1 MGEEEAADEEQQ
13 GLRDAEH
20 LVPGG
25 LQGLGQE
32 VESDDAEH
40 ESAGESEDQVTP
52 VGDASGDPSSEERHE
67 ERAERDDHSHGAL
80 LSDGEASAHL
90 GVGAR
95 SGVPVDEVLALVDAV
110 LREAGLSRTAVR
122 SLGTLDARAAE
133 PGIAGAA
140 ALLGVPVRGFAA
152 EELAAVSVPHPSA
165 RPLAATGTASVAEA
179 AALLAAGTEPG
190 ADAGAVPGAVVA
202 PGTGEPA
209 APPARARA
217 VLLVPK
223 RKTRRATCALA
234 ASVPVRSHED
244 APGAR
249 LLPRTHGYIA
259 GEPGSPPTIPTP
271 HTTAAMDMHTHTDAH
286 DLRHHGDAE
295 VRDEK
300 LIDLAVNV
308 RTDTPPDW
316 LRRRIAD
323 SLTGLAAYPDGRVA
337 RAAVAERHDLPAD
350 RVLLTAGAAEAF
362 VLLARA
368 LPARRPVVVH
378 PQFTEPEAALRDA
391 GHAVGRVLLR
401 EEDGFRLDPAAVPED
416 ADLVVIGNP
425 TNPTSVLHPAA
436 SIAAL
441 ARPGRTLV
449 VDEAFMDAVPG
460 ERESLAGRTDV
471 PGLVVL
477 RSLTKTWGL
486 AGLRIGYVLAAPG
499 TIADLERAQPLWPVS
514 TPALVAAE
522 ACMSRAALAEAEHA
536 AHRIGVERAHLLAG
550 LAEFDEV
557 RTVAGAEGPFV
568 LVRIDGAD
576 AVRER
581 LRSLGFAARRGDTF
595 PGLDRNWLRL
605 AVRDRATTNRF
616 LQALDQ
622 ALLMGG

>member
-1 MGEEEAADEEQQ
+1 M
-13 GLRDAEH
+13 
-20 LVPGG
+20 PG
-25 LQGLGQE
+25 
-32 VESDDAEH
+32 
-40 ESAGESEDQVTP
+40 
-52 VGDASGDPSSEERHE
+52 
-67 ERAERDDHSHGAL
+67 
-80 LSDGEASAHL
+80 AHL
-90 GVGAR
+90 GVGVRPGTAA
-95 SGVPVDEVLALVDAV
+95 DEVLALVGAV
-110 LREAGLSRTAVR
+110 LREAGLTGADVR
-122 SLGTLDARAAE
+122 SLGTLDARVAE
-133 PGIAGAA
+133 PGIVAA
-140 ALLGVPVRGFAA
+140 AAALGVPVRGFPAG
-152 EELAAVSVPHPSA
+152 ELAAVPVPHPSA
-165 RPLAATGTASVAEA
+165 LPLSATGTASVAEA
-179 AALLAAGTEPG
+179 AALLAAT
-190 ADAGAVPGAVVA
+190 AGGDGRAGPAVSAGPVV
-202 PGTGEPA
+202 
-209 APPARARA
+209 PPAGRDGGVLPAGRDGGVLPAGRDGGVLPAGPECA

-223 RKTRRATCALA
+223 RKSRRATCAIA
-234 ASVPVRSHED
+234 TFAPFRSNQVTSV
-244 APGAR
+244 AR
-249 LLPRTHGYIA
+249 LLPLTDGYIA

-271 HTTAAMDMHTHTDAH
+271 HTTAAMDTHTHTDAH

-308 RTDTPPDW
+308 RTNTPPDW
-316 LRRRIAD
+316 LRKRIAD
-323 SLTGLAAYPDGRVA
+323 SLTGLAAYPDGRAA
-337 RAAVAERHDLPAD
+337 RAAVAERHDLTSN

-368 LPARRPVVVH
+368 LPVRRPVVVH

-486 AGLRIGYVLAAPG
+486 AGLRIGYVLAEPE
-499 TIADLERAQPLWPVS
+499 TIAALERTQPLWPVS

-568 LVRIDGAD
+568 LLRIDGAD
-576 AVRER
+576 VVRER

-595 PGLDRNWLRL
+595 PGLDRNWLRI

-622 ALLMGG
+622 ALLICG

>member
-1 MGEEEAADEEQQ
+1 M
-13 GLRDAEH
+13 
-20 LVPGG
+20 
-25 LQGLGQE
+25 
-32 VESDDAEH
+32 
-40 ESAGESEDQVTP
+40 
-52 VGDASGDPSSEERHE
+52 
-67 ERAERDDHSHGAL
+67 
-80 LSDGEASAHL
+80 
-90 GVGAR
+90 GAR
-95 SGVPVDEVLALVDAV
+95 SGVPADEVLALVDAV
-110 LREAGLSRTAVR
+110 LAEAGLARTAVR
-122 SLGTLDARAAE
+122 SLATLDARAAE

-140 ALLGVPVRGFAA
+140 AVLGVPVRGFAA
-152 EELAAVSVPHPSA
+152 GKLAAVSVPHPSA
-165 RPLAATGTASVAEA
+165 RPLATTGTASVAEA
-179 AALLAAGTEPG
+179 AALLAAGGGRGAGTGTGAGASDGVGAG
-190 ADAGAVPGAVVA
+190 ADTGTDAGDGASAGVGAGAVSGVGGDGVV
-202 PGTGEPA
+202 EPV
-209 APPARARA
+209 ARARG

-223 RKTRRATCALA
+223 RKTRRVTCALA
-234 ASVPVRSHED
+234 ASVPVRPRED

-337 RAAVAERHDLPAD
+337 RAAVAERHDLPPN

-362 VLLARA
+362 VLIARA

-391 GHAVGRVLLR
+391 GHAVDRVLLR

-460 ERESLAGRTDV
+460 ERESLAGRTDL

-486 AGLRIGYVLAAPG
+486 AGLRIGYVLAGPETVA
-499 TIADLERAQPLWPVS
+499 ALERAQPLWPVS

-536 AHRIGVERAHLLAG
+536 AHRIGMERAHLLAG

-557 RTVAGAEGPFV
+557 RTVAGAEAPFV